1 MVKAR
6 KADNAAEAQD
16 KRKDKAPAGKGV
28 TKKSELLG
36 CGCTSTLR

>member
-6 KADNAAEAQD
+6 KADKEAEG
-16 KRKDKAPAGKGV
+16 KGKGNDKAPAGKGV

-36 CGCTSTLR
+36 CG